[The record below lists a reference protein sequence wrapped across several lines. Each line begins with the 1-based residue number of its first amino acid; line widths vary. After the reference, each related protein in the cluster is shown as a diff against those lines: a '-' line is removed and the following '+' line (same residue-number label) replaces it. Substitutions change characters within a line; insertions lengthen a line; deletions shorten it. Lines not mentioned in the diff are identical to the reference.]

1 MLLVILAWYKGASRT
16 GDGVTKQGWKVQRCD
31 GWKPKRSS
39 KTGEQNLTYV
49 LLMPHSASGGF
60 LQVEGHCTV
69 REHSPSMYSFFFHSP
84 SLPWP
89 LWRLAHSEGE
99 TFFLAEAGILFVHW
113 KQHCPWK
120 AARRTLQH
128 SPLCL
133 PLSLLLSLH
142 ASFSSSIH
150 SSSSSLSAF
159 SVVEHIAQHGTNKSS
174 ATARVA
180 CKTTSSCSTQQG
192 WGLRFIVSL
201 LRNVAKNY
209 NSCHISFPKALRDGE
224 EERWN

>member
-113 KQHCPWK
+113 KQH
-120 AARRTLQH
+120 
-128 SPLCL
+128 L

-142 ASFSSSIH
+142 APLLFIPPLCHPSPLLIII
-150 SSSSSLSAF
+150 
-159 SVVEHIAQHGTNKSS
+159 SVCFFCCWAHRTNKSS

>member
-142 ASFSSSIH
+142 APPTLHPSTLSPQPPPHHHLCLLFLLLSTSH
-150 SSSSSLSAF
+150 ST
-159 SVVEHIAQHGTNKSS
+159 AQ
-174 ATARVA
+174 
-180 CKTTSSCSTQQG
+180 TSPAPQ
-192 WGLRFIVSL
+192 
-201 LRNVAKNY
+201 
-209 NSCHISFPKALRDGE
+209 PE
-224 EERWN
+224 

>member
-142 ASFSSSIH
+142 APLLFIPPLCHPSPLLIIISVCFFCCWAHRTARHKQVQRH
-150 SSSSSLSAF
+150 SQSSLQNNLLLQHAAGLRAEIY
-159 SVVEHIAQHGTNKSS
+159 SV
-174 ATARVA
+174 
-180 CKTTSSCSTQQG
+180 TTSKCCQKLQFMSYLIPQST
-192 WGLRFIVSL
+192 
-201 LRNVAKNY
+201 
-209 NSCHISFPKALRDGE
+209 
-224 EERWN
+224 